1 VAAYVLLA
9 YLDSAHGNFAKS
21 YWHQLSHEKA
31 TFGKVVVS
39 EWNFDM
45 LNNRALMPVAA
56 TEAEHAS
63 LVIIATES
71 TGGLPNG
78 VRSWF
83 ESWCSTKPSRRAVVA
98 ILLSE
103 HSGSSAGHC
112 PDYPYL
118 ETHTAVNGRRLIAYA
133 TGWSPE
139 DGGQFCLAAAR
150 LVTPIGLVAVEK
162 FPELAML
169 SESQIGK

>member
-9 YLDSAHGNFAKS
+9 YLDSAHGDLAKS
-21 YWHQLSHEKA
+21 YWDQLSHDKA
-31 TFGKVVVS
+31 DFGRVVVS

-56 TEAEHAS
+56 AEAEQAS
-63 LVIIATES
+63 LVVIATES

-83 ESWCSTKPSRRAVVA
+83 ESWCSTKPSRHAVVA

-103 HSGSSAGHC
+103 HSGFSAGHC

-133 TGWSPE
+133 TGWTPD

-150 LVTPIGLVAVEK
+150 LVTPAGLVAVEK

-169 SESQIGK
+169 SGNHSGK